1 MAIFGDLLELQL
13 PELLNLVGRRTGKL
27 ELLEVGKFKRVELH
41 ISTQCLKGIVIG
53 DELLDD
59 ALLVRDKL
67 ASVMNETSGTFEFH
81 KVPEIALRGSLSISI
96 PQLLLS
102 IASTIDEI
110 DAYRK
115 SFSHPNTIYK
125 CLTPCEVWLDE
136 DLYLFFEK
144 AQPYLNS
151 GVDAQVLANKLDL
164 SLDQIQ
170 LYLYKLRSVGKV
182 SPIRAF
188 EVEITKTSTYTQERP
203 LNKTYLDSSVTRVN
217 PNIVSNIVP
226 NTSFDL
232 SFTNNEKKTGLISKM
247 LSALK
252 KSFW

>member
-41 ISTQCLKGIVIG
+41 ISSQYLKGIVIS

-102 IASTIDEI
+102 IASTSDEI

-125 CLTPCEVWLDE
+125 CLTPCDVWLDE

-144 AQPYLNS
+144 AQPFLNS
-151 GVDAQVLANKLDL
+151 GVDAQVLVDKLGL
-164 SLDQIQ
+164 SLDQVQ

-188 EVEITKTSTYTQERP
+188 EVELAKTSTHRQERP
-203 LNKTYLDSSVTRVN
+203 LNKTYLDSSVTTK
-217 PNIVSNIVP
+217 PIISPGISLG
-226 NTSFDL
+226 TSF
-232 SFTNNEKKTGLISKM
+232 NNGEKKTGLISKM
-247 LSALK
+247 LSVLK